1 MRLAIVLT
9 ASVVLGLAIVA
20 FYLDWQDRTGQ
31 ASFLRNLDAIAPG
44 TPVEVAA
51 ASLGAI
57 PKVVPLTHTL
67 PHGCRSEPTFEAVV
81 ASERGRMVA
90 VLYLDA
96 ERRVV
101 CTKTFGPVT
110 Q

>member
-1 MRLAIVLT
+1 MRLAIVVR
-9 ASVVLGLAIVA
+9 ASLVLGLAVVV

-31 ASFLRNLDAIAPG
+31 ANFLRNVDAISPG

-57 PKVVPLTHTL
+57 PNVVSLTHTL
-67 PHGCRSEPTFEAVV
+67 PHGCRSVPTFEAVV

-90 VLYLDA
+90 VPYLDA
-96 ERRVV
+96 DRRVV
-101 CTKTFGPVT
+101 CTMTFGPVT